1 MNARMLIGATTLAV
15 LALNLGGCPSL
26 QTQQVGEVF
35 QGGSSP
41 VQATAKFAQGKL
53 GELNPDDV
61 QLLPQIAEDLSQT
74 FPQIEDF
81 TLPEVTDDQAQAVVD
96 FFDANNVETFEDLEA
111 VIHQAEEDPTSIVI
125 PESAIAVLEELVGQE
140 LPF

>member
-1 MNARMLIGATTLAV
+1 MNTRMLIGATL
-15 LALNLGGCPSL
+15 LALLALSLGGCPAM
-26 QTQQVGEVF
+26 QPQQVGDVL

-53 GELNPDDV
+53 GALNPDDV
-61 QLLPQIAEDLSQT
+61 QLLPEIAEDLSQT
-74 FPQIEDF
+74 FPQIQDF
-81 TLPEVTDDQAQAVVD
+81 DLPEITDDQAQAVVD

-111 VIHQAEEDPTSIVI
+111 VIQQAQEDPSSIVI
-125 PESAIAVLEELVGQE
+125 PDSAIAVLEELTGQE